1 MFWAIKSPIHWTT
14 FVWRRGTHGRMPCG
28 EQHQQTFGG
37 AASLRHP
44 VQVIEIRRAQPAD
57 DVTLGQLDIA
67 TWTDDVSPAPAPPA
81 GTPFFNERT
90 KPGDVLV
97 AEVDGAVV
105 GYAKLGP
112 STRLPSREHV
122 LDLNGLTVDPNRR
135 RIGAGRMLVDAAVE
149 EARNRGARKLS
160 LRVLAGNTGAR
171 ALYEACGFVVEGV
184 LREEFLLEGGY
195 ADDVFMARHLVDTE
209 PVPTAEGTGS
219 EGAITMVRP
228 QRPLA

>member
-1 MFWAIKSPIHWTT
+1 M
-14 FVWRRGTHGRMPCG
+14 

-37 AASLRHP
+37 PASLRHP

-57 DVTLGQLDIA
+57 DATLRQLDIA
-67 TWTDDVSPAPAPPA
+67 TWTGDVSPAPPA
-81 GTPFFNERT
+81 GTPFFNDRT
-90 KPGDVLV
+90 KLGDVLV

-105 GYAKLGP
+105 GYAKLGR

-135 RIGAGRMLVDAAVE
+135 RIGAGRALVDAAVE

-160 LRVLAGNTGAR
+160 LRVLGGNTGAR
-171 ALYEACGFVVEGV
+171 RLYEACGFVIEGV
-184 LREEFLLEGGY
+184 LREEFLLKGRY
-195 ADDVFMARHLVDTE
+195 VDDVFMARHLVNTE

-228 QRPLA
+228 ERPLA